1 MDARERVLIGGG
13 EVSRSRILL
22 LWVVAAML
30 LAVAVPVAAITNGDL
45 DRDDHPFVVL
55 VVADFG
61 DGGWRCSGTMLTPT
75 VVLTAGHCVSNL
87 PDPTPLDAMRV
98 FTESDVDNGINNYP
112 EAGPNSVEAVSWH
125 VHPGYETLGPWFE
138 YDVGVVILEE
148 PGVTGLSEYGEL
160 PELDEL
166 DAYKTMR
173 GKDKLWFT
181 AVGYGLQQI
190 NPVFVQADRVRMVSY
205 PKLIQMNAPGY
216 TGDFSLLLSNNHS
229 TGGTCFG
236 DSGGPNFIKDTKVV
250 GGVTSFGMNGNCAG
264 TGGVFRM
271 DRENA
276 LGFVETFLES

>member
-1 MDARERVLIGGG
+1 
-13 EVSRSRILL
+13 
-22 LWVVAAML
+22 ML

-45 DRDDHPFVVL
+45 DGEDHPFVVL
-55 VVADFG
+55 VVADVG
-61 DGGWRCSGTMLTPT
+61 DGGWRCSGTLLTPT

-87 PDPTPLDAMRV
+87 PDTTPIDAMRV
-98 FTESDVDNGINNYP
+98 FTESDVDNGDNSYP
-112 EAGPNSVEAVSWH
+112 EAGNNSVEAVEWYP
-125 VHPGYETLGPWFE
+125 HPSYEIDGPWFMF
-138 YDVGVVILEE
+138 DVGVVILAE
-148 PGVTGLSEYGEL
+148 PILLGEYGEL

-173 GKDKLWFT
+173 GKNKLTFT
-181 AVGYGLQQI
+181 SVGYGLQQI
-190 NPVFVQADRVRMVSY
+190 NPVFVQADRVRMVAY

-236 DSGGPNFIKDTKVV
+236 DSGGPNFIGDSNVV

-271 DRENA
+271 DRANA
-276 LGFVETFLES
+276 LDFVNGFLP